1 MNPFQL
7 AGKFMG
13 QSGPIQIGL
22 NEAAKVGLGHGFASS
37 TKDPVNQVAGY
48 LFGTPYLT
56 LPAVGTAIINAGAT
70 APGTLDEARRIGLY
84 K

>member
-7 AGKFMG
+7 AGKFMR
-13 QSGPIQIGL
+13 QPGPIQVGL

-37 TKDPVNQVAGY
+37 AKDPVNQVAGY
-48 LFGTPYLT
+48 LFGTPYLS
-56 LPAVGTAIINAGAT
+56 LPAVGLTTINAGAT
-70 APGTLDEARRIGLY
+70 APGTLDEARRMGLY